1 MNLPHSTVD
10 NLAECVSPNIFNF
23 SDTPEIQ
30 NRMTPTLLGRWQT
43 RLLLLA
49 TVGVLITLPFYLGI
63 IGPGGSVFFWVL
75 IYVTLF
81 GFGWDVLYQHLQKS
95 RWDSDWPGALH
106 LLAGIWEAVFVVL
119 LVKIFGLPGIRT
131 EQLPLKWFALHYSL
145 VWLAVYV
152 ASHTMMR
159 ILFPRWRFRG
169 GQWL

>member
-1 MNLPHSTVD
+1 
-10 NLAECVSPNIFNF
+10 
-23 SDTPEIQ
+23 
-30 NRMTPTLLGRWQT
+30 MTPTLIGRWQT

-81 GFGWDVLYQHLQKS
+81 GLGWDVLYQHLQKS
-95 RWDSDWPGALH
+95 RWDSDWPGALQ
-106 LLAGIWEAVFVVL
+106 LFAGIWEAVFVAL

-131 EQLPLKWFALHYSL
+131 EDLPMKWFALHYSF
-145 VWLAVYV
+145 VWLAVYI
-152 ASHTMMR
+152 ASQTMMR